1 MEAHTDV
8 KMIEE
13 DTIEKRIA
21 NESIGQ
27 FWKYM
32 GYKKNLMTRMRRIK
46 PIRARMFN
54 QDLIQET
61 VRGTTPKEKIT
72 RRGTKKS
79 QKVEKI
85 NLNFFNSSGTILY
98 LKMG

>member
-61 VRGTTPKEKIT
+61 ARRTTPT
-72 RRGTKKS
+72 SRGTKKS